1 MILAIILIFITVF
14 LVIYSLLG
22 SFFNR
27 EVDVKTRMN
36 TYINAVTAD
45 LNAKD
50 NKVNISLKAKDGSD
64 KNNQLREL
72 FEKYGKQFENRSYI
86 KKIEFELQKA
96 DLPLRGYEFLF
107 MVAGMCVGSVFLFF
121 IINRHIVSMVVAGIL
136 GLIGPI
142 FFVKIKQQRKLQ
154 KFNSQ
159 IGDALVLISNSLK
172 AGYGF
177 MQAIDMVAKEMTPP
191 IQTEFG
197 RVIQDINL
205 GTTTEDALVLLT
217 ERVKSPDLDLVITAM
232 LIQRQIGGNLAEIL
246 DNISNTI
253 RERIR
258 IHGEVKTL
266 TAQGR
271 LSGFI
276 IGSLPVALGLLLLLI
291 NPKYITELFTDPRGQ
306 LMIIY
311 AVVAEV
317 IAILIIK
324 KIIAIKV

>member
-1 MILAIILIFITVF
+1 MILAIILIFIAVF

-22 SFFNR
+22 MFFNR
-27 EVDVKTRMN
+27 EIDVKTRMN

-45 LNAKD
+45 LKAKD
-50 NKVNISLKAKDGSD
+50 NKVNISLQAKDSD
-64 KNNQLREL
+64 KNKQLREI

-107 MVAGMCVGSVFLFF
+107 MVLGMCVGSVFLFF
-121 IINRHIVSMVVAGIL
+121 LINRNIISMVVAGIL
-136 GLIGPI
+136 GIIGPI

>member
-1 MILAIILIFITVF
+1 MILAIILIFIAVF

-22 SFFNR
+22 MFFNR
-27 EVDVKTRMN
+27 EIDVKTRMN

-45 LNAKD
+45 LKTKD
-50 NKVNISLKAKDGSD
+50 NKVNISLQAKDSD
-64 KNNQLREL
+64 KNKQLREI

-107 MVAGMCVGSVFLFF
+107 MVLGMCVGSVFLFF
-121 IINRHIVSMVVAGIL
+121 LINRNIISMVVAGIL
-136 GLIGPI
+136 GIIGPI